1 MRLAK
6 AADSGEKGRRG
17 QPDEANGRPR
27 RPPWRHPGLPRYDAP
42 MGRLFLA
49 LAFLGLLLL
58 RADAQT
64 ARRVALVIGNGTYED
79 AGTLANPVND
89 AADIAARLR
98 QIGFTVVEGHNLGK
112 RDLERKIGE
121 FSDALAGAEAGL
133 FFYAGHGLQVDG
145 RNFIVPVDARLDVPA
160 KLRLETVPMDDVV
173 DIIEAEAK
181 VSLVFLDACRNN
193 PFVRS
198 LARSSTRSA
207 TPASGLAQFDST
219 RGSFIAF
226 STAPG
231 AVAMDGSGRNSPF
244 AAALLRHIAV
254 PGQSIND
261 MMIAV
266 RRDVISETRDFQRPW
281 EQGSLVERFEFVPD
295 GAKVA
300 AAAPVEPPATQ
311 PATQMSSLERSTGD
325 AGSIEAFLRERYLA
339 PDGKSIRDSVARL
352 YADPATV
359 FGTELGAAALL
370 KVKTDW
376 FAQFAGWEL
385 ALEPGSVSVT
395 PRGEDRADVTFDM
408 RYDYKPKAGGANMAG
423 RARVSLGLKMTEGDW
438 RIVSETSEMLP

>member
-1 MRLAK
+1 
-6 AADSGEKGRRG
+6 
-17 QPDEANGRPR
+17 
-27 RPPWRHPGLPRYDAP
+27 
-42 MGRLFLA
+42 MGRLVVVA

-89 AADIAARLR
+89 AADIAAKLR
-98 QIGFTVVEGHNLGK
+98 AIGFTVVEGHDLGK
-112 RDLERKIGE
+112 RALERKIGE
-121 FSDALAGAEAGL
+121 FSDTLAGAEAGL

-160 KLRLETVPMDDVV
+160 KLRLETVPMDDII
-173 DIIEAEAK
+173 DIIEAQAK

-207 TPASGLAQFDST
+207 VPASGLAQFDST

-244 AAALLRHIAV
+244 ATALLRHIAV

-266 RRDVISETRDFQRPW
+266 RRDVIAETRDFQRPW

-295 GAKVA
+295 GSVAVA
-300 AAAPVEPPATQ
+300 AAPAAQPVPP

-325 AGSIEAFLRERYLA
+325 TGSIEAFLRDAYLA
-339 PDGKSIRDSVARL
+339 PDGKAIGDSVAKL

-359 FGTELGAAALL
+359 FGTELDAAALL
-370 KVKTDW
+370 KLKTDW
-376 FAQFAGWEL
+376 FAQFAAWDL
-385 ALEPGSVSVT
+385 ALEPGSVRVT
-395 PRGEDRADVTFDM
+395 PRGEDGADVTFDM
-408 RYDYKPKAGGANMAG
+408 HYNYRPKAGGANMAG
-423 RARVSLGLKMTEGDW
+423 RARVSLSLRMMAGDW
-438 RIVSETSEMLP
+438 RIVSETSEVLP